1 MSNIAS
7 KIRGE
12 VFRRFKRYFP
22 KKFLVEYYHRK
33 KLGKPINLRDP
44 ETYSDKLGWY
54 KLYYR
59 DELMRTCTDKASV
72 REYIAEQGYG
82 SLLNE
87 CYGVYEK
94 VEDIDWEALPQQFV
108 LKNTLGGSG
117 KSVLLVY
124 DKASLNVEET
134 KTTLQEWLD
143 KSSYCVSPACEWVYE
158 GRPARIIAE
167 KLLIADSTGDLPDY
181 KFFCFNGKV
190 YCSYY
195 MQNCTT
201 KTSRS
206 EGELGIL
213 DRDFHL
219 LPAWRRDFGRLTV
232 QPEKP
237 KNYEKML
244 EIAEKLSAPFPHV
257 RVDFY
262 NLDGTIVFGELTFFT
277 NAGPVP
283 HEPESFELEL
293 GRQFVLP
300 KRNH

>member
-1 MSNIAS
+1 MS
-7 KIRGE
+7 
-12 VFRRFKRYFP
+12 YFP
-22 KKFLVEYYHRK
+22 KKIRGGVYRRFKKYFPKKILVKHYHK
-33 KLGKPINLRDP
+33 KILGKPINLKNP
-44 ETYSDKLGWY
+44 ETYSDKLEWY

-72 REYIAEQGYG
+72 RDYIKKQGYG
-82 SLLNE
+82 ELLNE
-87 CYGVYEK
+87 CFGVYDR
-94 VEDIDWEALPQQFV
+94 VEDIDWAALPKQFV

-117 KSVLLVY
+117 YGVLLVF
-124 DKASLNVEET
+124 DKDTLDMQ
-134 KTTLQEWLD
+134 KTIATLQSWIV
-143 KSSYCVSPACEWVYE
+143 KNSFCISNAGEWVYE

-167 KLLIADSTGDLPDY
+167 KLLIADSNGDLPDY

-190 YCSYY
+190 FCSYY

-201 KTSRS
+201 KAERS
-206 EGELGIL
+206 EGELAIL

-219 LPAWRRDFGRLTV
+219 LQAWRDDFNRLMI

-237 KNYEKML
+237 KNYEKMV
-244 EIAEKLSAPFPHV
+244 EIAEKLSRPFPHV

-262 NLDGTIVFGELTFFT
+262 NVDGDIVFGELTFFT

-283 HEPESFELEL
+283 HKPDSFEIEL
-293 GRQFVLP
+293 GNQFVLP